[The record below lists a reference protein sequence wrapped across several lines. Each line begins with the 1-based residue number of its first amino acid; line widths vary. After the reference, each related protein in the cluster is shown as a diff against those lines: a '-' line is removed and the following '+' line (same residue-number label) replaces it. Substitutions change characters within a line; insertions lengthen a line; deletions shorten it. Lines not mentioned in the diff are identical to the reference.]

1 MKRGTSEQIVIA
13 AATEVALVD
22 GVPARRVKL
31 LPIGKIVLRD
41 GRGPYLIRDKAH
53 AEQIVAATRAFL
65 GSADF
70 NFDYDHQAVFAAK
83 PGVGG
88 TAVAAGWV
96 KPADLTVQDD
106 GIYADVDWTA
116 AATQKLV
123 AREYRYLSPLFMAA
137 KSGEVLRLTNAALVN
152 IGAIDLPAIAAG
164 FSNDGDDMDLTAIAA
179 ALGLPA
185 TATVEDIAA
194 AATAVK
200 AKADAPATSTIA
212 VAAGLAAEASPETIV
227 ATIATLKAKAEKP
240 DLSGYV
246 PAAVVEPMRDQ
257 LKTLNGERLA
267 KKVDD
272 LVAAGIVM
280 PAKRTD
286 TLGWFEKDEVAASA
300 FFKDMPP
307 IVKPGAAPTGGL
319 PKTDPNSLT
328 TEEVAVAAALG
339 MTEAEMLEA
348 KKEDA
353 GHGAR

>member
-41 GRGPYLIRDKAH
+41 GRGPYMIRDKAH
-53 AEQIVAATRAFL
+53 AEQVVAATRAFL

-70 NFDYDHQAVFAAK
+70 NFDYDHQVAFAAK

-164 FSNDGDDMDLTAIAA
+164 FSNDGDTMDLTAIAA

-200 AKADAPATSTIA
+200 AKADAPATSMIA
-212 VAAGLAAEASPETIV
+212 VAAGLAADATVEQIAASVTS
-227 ATIATLKAKAEKP
+227 LKAGQV
-240 DLSGYV
+240 DLSAYV
-246 PAAVVEPMRDQ
+246 PLTVVKPMQDQ
-257 LKTLNGERLA
+257 LKKLSSDRL
-267 KKVDD
+267 KKQVGD
-272 LVAAGIVM
+272 LIAAGVVM
-280 PAKRTD
+280 PEKEQA
-286 TLGWFEKDEVAASA
+286 TLEWFEKDEVAASA
-300 FFKDMPP
+300 FFKDMPA
-307 IVKPGAAPTGGL
+307 IVQPGALLDGRKPST
-319 PKTDPNSLT
+319 KFT
-328 TEEVAVAAALG
+328 TLSADEVAACEMTGMSHEDFLAAKNEGIA
-339 MTEAEMLEA
+339 
-348 KKEDA
+348 
-353 GHGAR
+353 

>member
-41 GRGPYLIRDKAH
+41 GRGPYMIRDKAH

-70 NFDYDHQAVFAAK
+70 NFDYDHQVAFAAK

-164 FSNDGDDMDLTAIAA
+164 FSNDGDTMDLTAIAA

-200 AKADAPATSTIA
+200 AKADAPSTSTIA
-212 VAAGLAAEASPETIV
+212 VAAGLAADATVEQIAASVTS
-227 ATIATLKAKAEKP
+227 LKAGQVDMSA
-240 DLSGYV
+240 YV
-246 PAAVVEPMRDQ
+246 PLTVVQPMQAQ
-257 LKTLNGERLA
+257 LKQLNSDRL
-267 KKVDD
+267 KKQVGD
-272 LVAAGIVM
+272 LVAAGVVV
-280 PAKRTD
+280 PEKEQA
-286 TLGWFEKDEVAASA
+286 TLDWFEKDEVAASA
-300 FFKDMPP
+300 FFKDMPA
-307 IVKPGAAPTGGL
+307 IVQPGALLDGRKPSAKFTTLSADEIAACEMTGTSHEDFL
-319 PKTDPNSLT
+319 
-328 TEEVAVAAALG
+328 AAKNEGIA
-339 MTEAEMLEA
+339 
-348 KKEDA
+348 
-353 GHGAR
+353 